1 MGAIVEG
8 NGQRNRIREVRK
20 SKRMTAQAL
29 ADAVAARGRIG
40 MHLSNLTKLETHQRK
55 LTDVALAEIA
65 AVLEVDPSEL
75 LVVGEVPTLTGV
87 PLLPWHALM
96 STAYGSISDE
106 SLVEDRIAVFATSPK
121 TVAVKVPKAPNPMI
135 EPGAIAVVDLN
146 DREVGS
152 GWWIGVAGR
161 ELTLLHRDDT
171 GWTDALREGNPG
183 VKENAV
189 QPLGR
194 VLEYRVPLVGSDADA
209 EEDDIYVEVDAE
221 EEDARADPEPDHMPN
236 WGRKKR

>member
-1 MGAIVEG
+1 MGAIAEIE
-8 NGQRNRIREVRK
+8 RNRIREVRK
-20 SKRMTAQAL
+20 AKKLTAQAL
-29 ADAVAARGRIG
+29 ADAVAARGKIG

-55 LTDVALAEIA
+55 LTDVALHEIA

-96 STAYGSISDE
+96 SAAYGSLSDD
-106 SLVEDRIAVFATSPK
+106 SVDDRIAVFATSHK

-152 GWWIGVAGR
+152 GWWIGIAGR

-221 EEDARADPEPDHMPN
+221 EEDAKADPEPNHMPN